1 MIYDY
6 YTKNQT
12 FLDVH
17 NALAKQDIK
26 NNSFMLQLDN
36 LDLLNLDPF
45 NPNLTEAEKLLIAK
59 ECVGNFWYF
68 IREVL
73 RWPMCDG
80 SLVPTQ
86 LDMGNAA
93 MYWNTLNGI
102 STWRTNIRQTCSDL
116 SVNSILLWNLISKNV
131 TTNVISKE
139 LVCAKDNLEKILE
152 LSKSSAIDLSPIIEP
167 IYDDIKCTNVRLLR
181 NIMIPSDLRSIFT
194 PRSKN
199 DAINLLRGDASEIM
213 FFHMAEFIPNLE
225 SIIDNREPVMHVP
238 GVTRINI
245 FNSPYGPS
253 RKLTT
258 VFAQR
263 YIGEML
269 QWEDK
274 FYDYDS
280 KTFALLLVNFLND
293 VVYIKHDYKTLGYT
307 DEWFNVITS
316 DMDEVTINHEILLKR
331 V

>member
-93 MYWNTLNGI
+93 MIGI
-102 STWRTNIRQTCSDL
+102 L
-116 SVNSILLWNLISKNV
+116 
-131 TTNVISKE
+131 
-139 LVCAKDNLEKILE
+139 
-152 LSKSSAIDLSPIIEP
+152 
-167 IYDDIKCTNVRLLR
+167 
-181 NIMIPSDLRSIFT
+181 
-194 PRSKN
+194 
-199 DAINLLRGDASEIM
+199 
-213 FFHMAEFIPNLE
+213 
-225 SIIDNREPVMHVP
+225 
-238 GVTRINI
+238 
-245 FNSPYGPS
+245 
-253 RKLTT
+253 
-258 VFAQR
+258 
-263 YIGEML
+263 
-269 QWEDK
+269 
-274 FYDYDS
+274 
-280 KTFALLLVNFLND
+280 
-293 VVYIKHDYKTLGYT
+293 
-307 DEWFNVITS
+307 
-316 DMDEVTINHEILLKR
+316 
-331 V
+331 